1 VTSDES
7 TNLWVDAPCH
17 DRAPSS
23 SPYRQYS
30 TARFSFSRSDEFLRL
45 EVIEDRAQRQST
57 IVVSQ
62 LPVDAWHSDMADPT
76 LAEALL
82 ERILQASHRI
92 TMKGPSQRKRQ
103 PDPIDDAAP
112 QP

>member
-1 VTSDES
+1 VLD
-7 TNLWVDAPCH
+7 D
-17 DRAPSS
+17 
-23 SPYRQYS
+23 
-30 TARFSFSRSDEFLRL
+30 FLLTPASVEACQDLL
-45 EVIEDRAQRQST
+45 EVTEDRAKRQSPM
-57 IVVSQ
+57 VVSQ
-62 LPVDAWHSDMADPT
+62 LPVDAWHSDMADST

-82 ERILQASHRI
+82 DRILQASHSI